1 MALPKLETPT
11 YELELPST
19 GEKIKYRPF
28 LVKEQKLLMMAQES
42 NDDRQMVNTM
52 GDLVTSCTFNKVP
65 AKTSPMFDVEY
76 VFLQLRAKS
85 VGETIELNVT
95 CPDDEATKVKT
106 KINLE
111 EVVVQMTEG
120 HTNEIEL
127 SDDLIMIMKY
137 PILNDMSKLVGQK
150 NQTTQVFALLNESIL
165 EIKYG
170 DEIHNRKDMNKKE
183 LDEFIEQLTS
193 HQFEKIM
200 EFFNTMPKL
209 RHIIEVENPV
219 TNVKNEIVLE
229 GLQNFLG

>member
-1 MALPKLETPT
+1 M
-11 YELELPST
+11 
-19 GEKIKYRPF
+19 
-28 LVKEQKLLMMAQES
+28 
-42 NDDRQMVNTM
+42 N
-52 GDLVTSCTFNKVP
+52 
-65 AKTSPMFDVEY
+65 
-76 VFLQLRAKS
+76 
-85 VGETIELNVT
+85 
-95 CPDDEATKVKT
+95 
-106 KINLE
+106 
-111 EVVVQMTEG
+111 
-120 HTNEIEL
+120 
-127 SDDLIMIMKY
+127 MKY

-150 NQTTQVFALLNESIL
+150 NQTTQVFALLNDSIL

>member
-1 MALPKLETPT
+1 MK
-11 YELELPST
+11 
-19 GEKIKYRPF
+19 
-28 LVKEQKLLMMAQES
+28 
-42 NDDRQMVNTM
+42 
-52 GDLVTSCTFNKVP
+52 
-65 AKTSPMFDVEY
+65 
-76 VFLQLRAKS
+76 
-85 VGETIELNVT
+85 LNVT
-95 CPDDEATKVKT
+95 CPDDEKTKVKT

-111 EVVVQMTEG
+111 EVAVQMTEG

-150 NQTTQVFALLNESIL
+150 NQTTQVFALLNDSIL